1 MRTLRR
7 RLTTRC
13 VHMVLYQSTFTAK
26 RTMKQRSYR
35 FLLFLTLAVFTL
47 QACAEGTIGTGVI
60 LWSTDELRMQPGELV
75 DILEENTN
83 TETYLI
89 RTPDDDEPQTVPTYR
104 IASFETEEEA
114 RAFAEEFED
123 MAHLY
128 ARSRR
133 RALPVRNRPDTDSRT
148 VYRLQ
153 EDEVMKVL
161 EIEEEEVTV
170 SGLTGQWHRV
180 LTTGGTEGWAF
191 GYSLRVYDLRE
202 GEIIGEEDEELPRL
216 GREIVENTWHPHDYH
231 ELVTDG
237 TPVLEELNPEY
248 GLFPDHEERLVRV
261 SKDSVEE
268 EWSYTGITAS
278 GSDHVRFQGTPL
290 EIRRDGTNR
299 MTAFFEVDGE
309 EYTMRLRSLP
319 EDIEDII
326 EAEEERREQ
335 ALEEFHRESTLMAS
349 AVYGVL
355 QVDESG
361 SFIWED
367 TDELRGR
374 AIPIHYGNSGE
385 LLFKYFP
392 SGDLSARYDGVVSFS
407 FENTPDDEHVSF
419 LYELEPSGVRMTYV
433 PRSQIRDFKVQSD
446 TASSLVMFMTYQQL
460 EDENVEAD
468 DLDDEVRDE
477 FEFEED
483 E

>member
-1 MRTLRR
+1 
-7 RLTTRC
+7 
-13 VHMVLYQSTFTAK
+13 
-26 RTMKQRSYR
+26 MKQRSYQ
-35 FLLFLTLAVFTL
+35 FLLFLAVTAFTI
-47 QACAEGTIGTGVI
+47 QACSNDTMGTGVI
-60 LWSTDELRMQPGELV
+60 LWSTDDLQLQPGELV
-75 DILEENTN
+75 DIIEENT
-83 TETYLI
+83 TTDTYLI
-89 RTPDDDEPQTVPTYR
+89 RVPEEDDPLTVPTYR
-104 IASFETEEEA
+104 IEFFETEAEA
-114 RAFAEEFED
+114 QAFADTYEAV
-123 MAHLY
+123 AHIY

-148 VYRLQ
+148 LYRLQ
-153 EDEVMKVL
+153 EDEVVKVL
-161 EIEEEEVTV
+161 EIDEEETTI

-202 GEIIGEEDEELPRL
+202 GEIIGEDEEEIPSL
-216 GREIVENTWHPHDYH
+216 GREIIQHTWHPHDFY
-231 ELVTDG
+231 ELIDDG

-248 GLFPDHEERLVRV
+248 GLFPDHDEKTVRV
-261 SKDSVEE
+261 ANEDVDE
-268 EWSYTGITAS
+268 EWSYTGILAS
-278 GSDHVRFQGTPL
+278 GANHVRFQGTPL
-290 EIRRDGTNR
+290 EVRRDGTNR

-309 EYTMRLRSLP
+309 EYTIRLRSLP
-319 EDIEDII
+319 DDLEDII
-326 EAEEERREQ
+326 EAEEERREK
-335 ALEEFHRESTLMAS
+335 ALESFHRESTLMAS

-361 SFIWED
+361 AFIWED

-374 AIPIHYGNSGE
+374 AIPLHYGNRGE

-392 SGDLSARYDGVVSFS
+392 ANDLGDRYDGVVSFS
-407 FENTPDDEHVSF
+407 FEDTPDDEHVSF
-419 LYELEPSGVRMTYV
+419 LYQRETSGIRMTYV
-433 PRSQIRDFKVQSD
+433 PRSQIRDYKVQSD

-460 EDENVEAD
+460 EDEDVEAD